1 MQQSPPIWNLTWP
14 CHQSPRSQHSYR
26 YKGQIDSVYTYNAGN
41 VAHTSLSC
49 PDVLGVS
56 FAELD
61 PTQLQD
67 LLLFLIVV
75 FEALVNS
82 LILEQLSKAESWTCL
97 LSFRDSTSLSWVVH
111 FSQFHQYSVV
121 LMFLLMAEVF

>member
-1 MQQSPPIWNLTWP
+1 MQQSPLIWKSTWP
-14 CHQSPRSQHSYR
+14 CHQLPRYQHSYR
-26 YKGQIDSVYTYNAGN
+26 YKGQIDSVYTYNVGN

-56 FAELD
+56 TAELG

-82 LILEQLSKAESWTCL
+82 LILEQFSKAESWTCL
-97 LSFRDSTSLSWVVH
+97 LSFRDSTSLFWAAH

-121 LMFLLMAEVF
+121 LMFLLMTEVF